1 MALSNLS
8 TLSDGELCDD
18 DEVFSNISSGEE
30 EYFKSYTQEI
40 SKRKIELE
48 LQNELQR
55 YGEYHDG
62 VMLH

>member
-18 DEVFSNISSGEE
+18 DEVLSDISSEEE
-30 EYFKSYTQEI
+30 EYFNSYTQEI

-55 YGEYHDG
+55 IGK
-62 VMLH
+62 

>member
-1 MALSNLS
+1 MALSSLS

-18 DEVFSNISSGEE
+18 DEVLSNISSGEE
-30 EYFKSYTQEI
+30 EYFNSYTKEI

-55 YGEYHDG
+55 YGE
-62 VMLH
+62 